1 MRTDAFDEKVITE
14 GKSPG
19 EDGIPPEVLK
29 RCQLD
34 DIIIKFCNDALL
46 RGRKPAQWST
56 LNHIPIPKSGDL
68 RRGKNYRGICLS
80 SIVAKTYNRLLLN
93 RIRPYL
99 DPVLRFNQ
107 NGFHPGKST
116 VS

>member
-1 MRTDAFDEKVITE
+1 ME
-14 GKSPG
+14 SHQ
-19 EDGIPPEVLK
+19 EVLK
-29 RCQLD
+29 RFQLD

-68 RRGKNYRGICLS
+68 RRGKNYREICLL

-99 DPVLRFNQ
+99 DPVTEIQPKWFSPLEGQRSRK
-107 NGFHPGKST
+107 PLP
-116 VS
+116 